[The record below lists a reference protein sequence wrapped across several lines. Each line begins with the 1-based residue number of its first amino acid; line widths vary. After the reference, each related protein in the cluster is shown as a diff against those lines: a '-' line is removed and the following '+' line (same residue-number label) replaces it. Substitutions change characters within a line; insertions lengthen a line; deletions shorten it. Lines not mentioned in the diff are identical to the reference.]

1 MYQICHVQQSTLA
14 SILVLEIYK
23 AKKQLLILKIKV
35 SGKQSLHFYQK
46 KKPWLPVAILF
57 LIDLM
62 AITVGMEK
70 CPYPIFNQFL

>member
-1 MYQICHVQQSTLA
+1 LNFFVENENRSDLWNIP
-14 SILVLEIYK
+14 SIIV
-23 AKKQLLILKIKV
+23 
-35 SGKQSLHFYQK
+35 QSLHFYQK

-62 AITVGMEK
+62 AITVDMEK